1 MKTFIELLTEGK
13 IKKKPFDKNPKI
25 GWWLDNDPIRFYHG
39 THIRNIEYVEE
50 NGLLAPTS
58 GDTAN
63 WISLALEPHTAHG
76 YASMSGAGGET
87 AYKSSADGS
96 FRSSTN
102 IKTTDKKERV
112 VFIVE
117 LPKSLVLSKM
127 AKERGAMQST
137 KNRLK
142 DRQEFEDW
150 KKTDQEYYALTE
162 IRMPKKIDTKYIKG
176 YMTK

>member
-1 MKTFIELLTEGK
+1 MKKFSEILIEGK

-39 THIRNIEYVEE
+39 THIRNMDFVEQ

-58 GDTAN
+58 GDTAG

-87 AYKSSADGS
+87 EFKS
-96 FRSSTN
+96 FRDVGGQ
-102 IKTTDKKERV
+102 KAKVTDKKERV

-117 LPKSLVLSKM
+117 LPKKLVLSKM

-142 DRQEFEDW
+142 DRSEYEAWDKED
-150 KKTDQEYYALTE
+150 QLYYALTE
-162 IRMPKKIDTKYIKG
+162 IRMPNKIDPKYIKG
-176 YMTK
+176 YMKK

>member
-1 MKTFIELLTEGK
+1 MKTFNEFLLEKT
-13 IKKKPFDKNPKI
+13 IKKKSFDKNPKI
-25 GWWLDNDPIRFYHG
+25 GWWLDNDTIRFYHG
-39 THIRNIEYVEE
+39 THIRNIEYVEK

-58 GDTAN
+58 GDTAG

-87 AYKSSADGS
+87 AYKAADGS
-96 FRSSTN
+96 FRGSTN

-112 VFIVE
+112 VFIIE
-117 LPKSLVLSKM
+117 LPKKMVLSKM
-127 AKERGAMQST
+127 APERGAMQST

-142 DRQEFEDW
+142 DKSEYDAWDKQ
-150 KKTDQEYYALTE
+150 DQLYYALTE
-162 IRMPKKIDTKYIKG
+162 IRMPNKIDPKYIKG